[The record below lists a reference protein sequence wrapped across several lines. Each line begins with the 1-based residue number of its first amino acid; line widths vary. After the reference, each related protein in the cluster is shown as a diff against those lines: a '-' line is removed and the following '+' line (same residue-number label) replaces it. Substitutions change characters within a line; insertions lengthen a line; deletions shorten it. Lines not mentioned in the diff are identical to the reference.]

1 MAFNLGDISPIA
13 GIFTGKG
20 MLGKLASSGG
30 MGILPSLVARDAQ
43 KQRAEEAE
51 ADRIAGEEKQKQ
63 AAMLA
68 RALTPATPATP
79 ATQMKKGGKVTSS
92 ASKRG
97 DGIAQRG
104 KTRGKMY

>member
-1 MAFNLGDISPIA
+1 MAFSLGDISPIA

-43 KQRAEEAE
+43 KQRIAEAE
-51 ADRIAGEEKQKQ
+51 AERIAGEEKKQ

-68 RALTPATPATP
+68 RASTPV
-79 ATQMKKGGKVTSS
+79 TQMKKGGVTSS

-104 KTRGKMY
+104 KTRGKMC

>member
-1 MAFNLGDISPIA
+1 MAFSLGDISPVA

-68 RALTPATPATP
+68 RALTPATPAT
-79 ATQMKKGGKVTSS
+79 QMKKGGKVSSS

-97 DGIAQRG
+97 DGIALRG
-104 KTRGKMY
+104 KTRGKIY